1 MRTILL
7 SFAFLLAFGSMAQ
20 SDSKPVGGTGPLISV
35 DKDLVDYGTIQ
46 KSADGNR
53 NFVVTNTGDKPL
65 IISNCQGSCGC
76 TVPKC
81 DTAPILPGQTSVVNV
96 HYDTERVGPFTKTV
110 TVTGN
115 ATNTPSLTVNIKGVV
130 EEKAPAEEKPMKAQ

>member
-1 MRTILL
+1 MKTILFSL
-7 SFAFLLAFGSMAQ
+7 ACLLAIGTMAQ

-35 DKDLVDYGTIQ
+35 DKDLVDYGTIK

-53 NFVVTNTGDKPL
+53 TFVVTNTGDKPL

-110 TVTGN
+110 TVTSN

-130 EEKAPAEEKPMKAQ
+130 EDATPAAAEPVKAK

>member
-110 TVTGN
+110 TVTSN

>member
-1 MRTILL
+1 MKTILFSL
-7 SFAFLLAFGSMAQ
+7 ACLLAIGTMAQ
-20 SDSKPVGGTGPLISV
+20 SDSKPVGGTGPQISV

-53 NFVVTNTGDKPL
+53 TFVVTNTGDKPL

-110 TVTGN
+110 TVTSN

-130 EEKAPAEEKPMKAQ
+130 EDKAPAATEPVKAK